1 MFTSLTASGK
11 GIALIGNPGVGK
23 TTFLIAAIHYL
34 DKIGWA
40 RIKFKE
46 LPPEYGTLVD
56 LLISGKPLS
65 PTLRMSEYAL
75 EFSNVSYKGV
85 ELKTGVFGKITF
97 KIIDM
102 SGQDY
107 RATTRNFKHAVRDA
121 FAALFLLDPS
131 LDENFAHSLSGQI
144 LPIDKAI
151 RYILG
156 YERDIKYFGFIFTKS
171 NLHNHYFDD
180 MVNLLEEQLTPLFNL
195 ARRSGVKINIFEID
209 SRGKD
214 GKLDPEGFEPIFFDT
229 LSVVCKVKN

>member
-1 MFTSLTASGK
+1 MISSLTASGK

-46 LPPEYGTLVD
+46 IPPEYGILVD

-107 RATTRNFKHAVRDA
+107 RSTTYNFQDAVHDA
-121 FAALFLLDPS
+121 FAALFLIDPS
-131 LDENFAHSLSGQI
+131 LSDNFAHSLAGQI
-144 LPIDKAI
+144 EPLDRAL
-151 RYILG
+151 RYIFK
-156 YERDIKYFGFIFTKS
+156 YERDIKYYGFVFTKS

-180 MVNLLEEQLTPLFNL
+180 MVSLFEEQLTPLLNR
-195 ARRSGVKINIFEID
+195 ARERGVRINMFEID
-209 SRGKD
+209 SRGRD
-214 GKLDPEGFEPIFFDT
+214 GKLDPEGFEPIFFDA